1 MGAPRPM
8 SDAEIKSLLAS
19 DVVGH
24 LATIDG
30 DGYPH
35 VTSLWFRWD
44 GEVAR
49 MTSVAGKPHLVRL
62 SSNPRAC
69 LGVDVEAGERDDG
82 ERPNQQIRLI
92 GDVALVDDANGQ
104 WTTVVTDRYLNG
116 PGAAERIKHRQRQN
130 RTVIELRPIEII
142 AGASTP
148 AQHS

>member
-44 GEVAR
+44 
-49 MTSVAGKPHLVRL
+49 
-62 SSNPRAC
+62 
-69 LGVDVEAGERDDG
+69 
-82 ERPNQQIRLI
+82 